1 MSSIEPVYAQFLD
14 LVETLKVV
22 VERLEIGGCKILV
35 EVDIEV
41 TAVWQQPV
49 GGDPG

>member
-1 MSSIEPVYAQFLD
+1 MSGVEPIDAQFLD

-22 VERLEIGGCKILV
+22 VERLEIVGCKILV
-35 EVDIEV
+35 EVDMKV

-49 GGDPG
+49 RSDPG